1 MMAHQAVNEKA
12 NPKNKGGDIPVAVI
26 GGGLVGS
33 LQALYLSRRGY
44 KVLLFESRENI
55 RKCDLGA
62 GRSINLALSFR
73 GQEALKVVGC
83 EDDALSISIPMNGR
97 MIHSL
102 NGEMSSQ
109 AYSTEGKAIYS
120 IDRLKLSQLL
130 LNAVE
135 ADPNITLCF
144 EHKLIRADLKK
155 QSLKF
160 QAPEGEKEVT
170 VGFTF
175 GCDGAFSTV
184 RRQMMRS
191 GDRFNYAQEYIE
203 HGYKELHMP
212 PNAQGEYAMPPN
224 YLHIWPRQEFM
235 MIALPNHDKS
245 FTLTLFMPFKM
256 FDNIKTKENLLSVFM
271 KHFPDSIEK
280 IGEARLVE
288 DYFKNPTG
296 SLMSIK
302 CDPYYLDCS
311 TVLLGDAAHAVVP
324 FYGQGMNAGME
335 DCLVF
340 DESLEKVITSGGVG
354 DLEAAAKAYSNA
366 RCKDGHAIAQL
377 SKENYDEMRSH
388 VTSRLFLLEKK
399 IDNALY
405 RQFKKSFIPLYTMVT
420 FTRMSYHD
428 VIEKK
433 NRQKNIVNIIMIAIL
448 IIALLIFIFLFALL
462 FTLMK

>member
-1 MMAHQAVNEKA
+1 MAHQAVNEKA
-12 NPKNKGGDIPVAVI
+12 SPKNNGQGDIPVAVI

-33 LQALYLSRRGY
+33 LQALYLAKRGY
-44 KVLLFESRENI
+44 KVLLFESREDI
-55 RKCDLGA
+55 RKFDLGD

-73 GQEALKVVGC
+73 GQEALKVVDC
-83 EDDALSISIPMNGR
+83 EEDALSFAIPMKGR

-102 NGEMSSQ
+102 DGKMSSQ

-155 QSLKF
+155 QSLTF
-160 QAPEGEKEVT
+160 QAPEGEKELM

-175 GCDGAFSTV
+175 GCDGTFSTV

-191 GDRFNYAQEYIE
+191 GDQFNYTQKYIE

-212 PNAQGEYAMPPN
+212 PNAKGEYAMPHN
-224 YLHIWPRQEFM
+224 YLHIWPRHEFM
-235 MIALPNHDKS
+235 MIALPNLDKS

-256 FDNIKTKENLLSVFM
+256 FNDIKTKDNLLSVFM

-302 CDPYYLDCS
+302 CSPYYHCS

-340 DESLEKVITSGGVG
+340 DECLEKVMTSGGVG
-354 DLEAAAKAYSNA
+354 DLEAAAKAYSEA
-366 RCKDGHAIAQL
+366 RWRDGHAIAKL
-377 SKENYDEMRSH
+377 SKKNYDEMRSH
-388 VTSRLFLLEKK
+388 VTSSLFLLEKK
-399 IDNALY
+399 IENTLY
-405 RQFKKSFIPLYTMVT
+405 WLFPKSFIPKYTMVT
-420 FTRMSYHD
+420 FTRMHYHD
-428 VIEKK
+428 VIEKNNK
-433 NRQKNIVNIIMIAIL
+433 QEKIIKKVIYVFAAVVLIL
-448 IIALLIFIFLFALL
+448 LLLFALIIL
-462 FTLMK
+462 LMK